1 MTAPDAEFT
10 FDVTLT
16 DAAGNQLAGTY
27 SYEGAKQGAIA
38 NGAGTIALKHDQSV
52 TIKGLPEGAKY
63 KVVET
68 KVDGFAATSD
78 TMNGAIAKNQ
88 TAEAAFTNI
97 YTPAPIVIPGGTGS
111 ALQVKK
117 ILDGRDWLPNE
128 SYSFEL
134 RAVTEGAPMPE
145 GQGQRR
151 HGDRR

>member
-1 MTAPDAEFT
+1 MTAPTAEFT

-16 DAAGNQLAGTY
+16 DAAGKQLAGTY
-27 SYEGAKQGAIA
+27 NYEGDKKGVIE

-97 YTPAPIVIPGGTGS
+97 YTPAPIVIQAAPVVRCRARRASTAAIGS
-111 ALQVKK
+111 RTSPTPSSSRL
-117 ILDGRDWLPNE
+117 
-128 SYSFEL
+128 
-134 RAVTEGAPMPE
+134 
-145 GQGQRR
+145 
-151 HGDRR
+151 